1 MWNCFWEITD
11 EPTVMP
17 KKQSKQILPILRW
30 VWSHDSWKSFFL
42 FYFFCRLCYEI
53 ELEAFGIFPPSPI
66 RDHLINSPHMHCDV
80 AWLWVWWKNSI
91 KQILAWM
98 GSRTG
103 ISLASLIPNANF
115 RLILEGRKLLWH
127 LDCTQKHQ
135 TFVSRAW
142 SLTQK
147 MMSSKRYETKCRS
160 SWQRRMLA
168 LNEFWKKNTGQRYCN
183 TSKFSLMWI
192 LHWVW
197 KVGKIWGLLK

>member
-1 MWNCFWEITD
+1 MSTWRWGKCTTRKQWIATPEQLIRKAQILCTIQSAIPIGHMWNCFWEITD

-30 VWSHDSWKSFFL
+30 VWSQDSWKSFSL
-42 FYFFCRLCYEI
+42 FYFFCCLSNEI
-53 ELEAFGIFPPSPI
+53 ELDAFGIFPPSLT

-91 KQILAWM
+91 KQILALM

-103 ISLASLIPNANF
+103 ISLTSLVPNANF
-115 RLILEGRKLLWH
+115 RLILEGQKLLWH

-147 MMSSKRYETKCRS
+147 MMSSKR
-160 SWQRRMLA
+160 
-168 LNEFWKKNTGQRYCN
+168 
-183 TSKFSLMWI
+183 
-192 LHWVW
+192 
-197 KVGKIWGLLK
+197 